1 MQESSGSMTPDQTRV
16 SILSLEREPERPI
29 PTVDLGAVHEAQ
41 ARLRPYVR
49 RTPILQAWLPATPRA
64 EVVPLRLKLENLQ
77 VAGGAAVRGV
87 LNFVLS
93 LPPEQLARGLVAA
106 SWSNVGSEVAYVG
119 HLLGIR
125 TTVYV
130 VRPLATR
137 ESVAA
142 IERWGAEV
150 VVQGTTWDA
159 TERLASERAAD
170 CGSAYIHPFADP
182 AVIAGNATVALDI
195 IESIPDLATLVVPA
209 SGGGG
214 LISGVALAAKE
225 TNPAIRVIGVEVDR
239 VALFYHSLRAGR
251 PTDVPRTARRLGPR
265 RPEPINFDLVRRYV
279 DDIVLVS
286 DQEIIETLQVLWQEL
301 EVSASLY
308 GVTPVAAVL
317 KHRVSLPASGGLCAM
332 VGASGQEGLF

>member
-1 MQESSGSMTPDQTRV
+1 MQESSGSTTPDQTRAP
-16 SILSLEREPERPI
+16 ILSFPGGVKHRSPA
-29 PTVDLGAVHEAQ
+29 VDLGAVHEAQ

-49 RTPILQAWLPATPRA
+49 RTPILQAWLPSTPRA
-64 EVVPLRLKLENLQ
+64 EAIPLHLKLENLQ
-77 VAGGAAVRGV
+77 VAGGADVRGI
-87 LNFVLS
+87 LNFALS
-93 LPPEQLARGLVAA
+93 LSSDQLARGLVTA
-106 SWSNVGSEVAYVG
+106 SWSNVGSAVAYVG

-130 VRPLATR
+130 VRPFAVR

-150 VVQGTTWDA
+150 IVLGTTWDA
-159 TERLASERAAD
+159 TERLASEHAAD
-170 CGSAYIHPFADP
+170 RGSAYIDPFADGV
-182 AVIAGNATVALDI
+182 VIAGNATVALDV

-239 VALFYHSLRAGR
+239 VARFYHSLRAGH

-265 RPEPINFDLVRRYV
+265 QPEPINFDLVRRYV

-286 DQEIIETLQVLWQEL
+286 DQEIVETLHVLWQEL
-301 EVSASLY
+301 EVSASRY
-308 GVTPVAAVL
+308 GVTPIAAVL
-317 KHRVSLPASGGLCAM
+317 KNRVSLPASGSLCA
-332 VGASGQEGLF
+332 VVSASGEEGLF